1 MKVKNFAFFGVM
13 AAIFATA
20 NANAE
25 GQKRIASTN
34 YVDAKIV
41 NDSTNQGVISSSSTT
56 TAPSEKTV
64 YDAIQ
69 NAQSAATG
77 AIHDAQLTVTQNG
90 VSAGTFTANANS
102 AASIAIAAPDWAQ
115 SNAEAANYIQNKPT
129 ALTDFT
135 NDAGFITSADVPTN
149 VSSFTNDANYI
160 TASDVQGAQA
170 QADWDQTNSAAAD
183 FIKNKPAIN
192 NAQLTVTQN
201 GVSAGTFTANANSA
215 ASVAIAAPDWAQSNA
230 EAANYIQNKPTLGT
244 AAAQNVA
251 SSIAS
256 DATGLATASQVYDAM
271 QSAETYADTYF
282 AERDLNNINSD
293 GIAKI
298 ESYSVQTVK
307 VNNTA
312 LQEDANGA
320 VNVTVATGTTAGT
333 IAVNGTD
340 VAVNGVLT
348 DASQFD
354 SAGSAEA
361 AESAANRYTD
371 AAIQNAVADIEYPDI
386 NIGTAGAALNDIE
399 TDAATT
405 CSSAYPCV
413 LTYTG
418 TTGSGENAVNHY
430 MWTHIEA
437 L

>member
-77 AIHDAQLTVTQNG
+77 AIHD
-90 VSAGTFTANANS
+90 
-102 AASIAIAAPDWAQ
+102 
-115 SNAEAANYIQNKPT
+115 
-129 ALTDFT
+129 
-135 NDAGFITSADVPTN
+135 
-149 VSSFTNDANYI
+149 
-160 TASDVQGAQA
+160 
-170 QADWDQTNSAAAD
+170 
-183 FIKNKPAIN
+183 
-192 NAQLTVTQN
+192 AQLTVTQN